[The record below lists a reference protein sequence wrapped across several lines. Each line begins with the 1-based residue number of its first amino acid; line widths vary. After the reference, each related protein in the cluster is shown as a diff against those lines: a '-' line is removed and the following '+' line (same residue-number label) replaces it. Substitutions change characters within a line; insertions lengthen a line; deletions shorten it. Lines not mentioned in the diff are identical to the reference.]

1 MVEVNHAVSDYV
13 ERRLDFKGI
22 KSDKSRIDVT
32 EYRIIKAFDSLPL
45 EILNLFLNGSRILSI
60 KIVPDPKLPFGMRT
74 IAERSSNGLAY
85 TLNICNEAQDWAED
99 HFLGAFL
106 RELGHVTAELPPEDE
121 WPLERGARARFKESA
136 ECKADALVWSW
147 GLRHYDIIYL
157 SETYPSHWVDKIVN
171 NISMML
177 LVMGQAQ

>member
-22 KSDKSRIDVT
+22 KPDKSRIDVT

-60 KIVPDPKLPFGMRT
+60 KIVPDPELRFGMRT

-99 HFLGAFL
+99 HFLGAFFQ
-106 RELGHVTAELPPEDE
+106 RI
-121 WPLERGARARFKESA
+121 RACHSGT
-136 ECKADALVWSW
+136 S
-147 GLRHYDIIYL
+147 
-157 SETYPSHWVDKIVN
+157 S
-171 NISMML
+171 
-177 LVMGQAQ
+177 